1 MPRGKGARGAE
12 IYGVVAPAWL
22 NRRFCRRP
30 QALQAVDGIR
40 ALQADPALR
49 PRGKSTPD
57 DRGRP
62 VGLPLLVVD
71 TALALTLLIFG

>member
-1 MPRGKGARGAE
+1 
-12 IYGVVAPAWL
+12 
-22 NRRFCRRP
+22 RRFRRRP

-49 PRGKSTPD
+49 PTGKSAPE

-71 TALALTLLIFG
+71 TALALTLLMFG